1 MANLVKTQN
10 HRRAYPR
17 LFWNSPVDR
26 LFRNDL
32 LDLWGEDV
40 PQTIPSVNITEEKD
54 SFLIEVAAPGL
65 KKEDFN
71 IELEGNLLTIS
82 SEKESETKEGDETKD
97 KFFRREYSYSS
108 FSRSF
113 TLPENTDAEK
123 ISAKYADGVLK
134 LNIAKK
140 ENGKTGNGHKINVE

>member
-26 LFRNDL
+26 FFRNDL
-32 LDLWGEDV
+32 LDLWGDDV

-54 SFLIEVAAPGL
+54 GFLIEVAAPGL

-82 SEKESETKEGDETKD
+82 SEKESETKEGDESKD

-108 FSRSF
+108 FTRSF

-140 ENGKTGNGHKINVE
+140 EKGKAGNGHKINVE